1 MKKIF
6 TMFISMILLITNQSC
21 NMTKTDDERI
31 EEKTQEIIKNLE
43 TSNKEG
49 IKNLFAK
56 TKIKNISNFDYSIDN
71 LLDYYNG
78 TFQSKK
84 NYSHGK
90 FRDKNGEFSTTWFLP
105 STDVTTSV
113 ETYRIAFYYCT
124 EYTTDKDSVGIWSM
138 YIIKK
143 KDDITPEYAYGG
155 DGLWTPGI
163 NIGKV
168 YIENENNDK
177 ILIAR

>member
-1 MKKIF
+1 MAERAGFEPAVRCYSYDGLANRSFRPLRHLSAWNDKCN
-6 TMFISMILLITNQSC
+6 ITPPSINAS
-21 NMTKTDDERI
+21 
-31 EEKTQEIIKNLE
+31 
-43 TSNKEG
+43 S
-49 IKNLFAK
+49 
-56 TKIKNISNFDYSIDN
+56 KIKNISNFDYSVDN